1 MIRTL
6 ITPDQQNISIKVPK
20 DFIGKIVEIIAFTH
34 EETAESPVSEDNIA
48 THFVSEGV
56 LAKDWLTSEED
67 TAWKSL

>member
-34 EETAESPVSEDNIA
+34 EEIVESLVSEDNIA
-48 THFVSEGV
+48 SHFVSEGV

-67 TAWKSL
+67 IAWKSL

>member
-1 MIRTL
+1 MIRTV

-34 EETAESPVSEDNIA
+34 EETVESSVSEDNIA

-67 TAWKSL
+67 MAWKSL